1 MRFVRQSLYRCGPEL
16 DGPEEPQHAGD
27 ERSTCRPAI
36 AAPAADLD
44 QYDTVF
50 VGFPVV
56 ESVYGAEGVLVATIS
71 NIPFNLFI
79 YTLGVALINGSTKGM
94 NIKSAISPPLIAT
107 FVAIAFFLTGWELP
121 APVVE
126 CFSVLSAGT
135 VPVSML
141 VVGASLAPCR

>member
-1 MRFVRQSLYRCGPEL
+1 
-16 DGPEEPQHAGD
+16 
-27 ERSTCRPAI
+27 
-36 AAPAADLD
+36 
-44 QYDTVF
+44 
-50 VGFPVV
+50 
-56 ESVYGAEGVLVATIS
+56 
-71 NIPFNLFI
+71 
-79 YTLGVALINGSTKGM
+79 M

-141 VVGASLAPCR
+141 VVGASLGAVPLKSTLGNWRVYAVGLVRLILGPLAVWAALRPFVHDEMALGVTVILAACPTAMLATALTIRSGKDETFASQNVFVSTVLSAATLPLMIYLLV